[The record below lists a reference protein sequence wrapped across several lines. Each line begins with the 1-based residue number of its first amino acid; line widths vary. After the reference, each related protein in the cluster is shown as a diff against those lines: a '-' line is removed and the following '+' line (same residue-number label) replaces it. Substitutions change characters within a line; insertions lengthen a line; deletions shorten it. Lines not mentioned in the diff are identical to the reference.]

1 MEEELEIILKA
12 VDDASSTFESVTES
26 ANEMGSSFTETATEG
41 TEGFED
47 LQDSAQS
54 TGETLQQA
62 FEEAT
67 AEVERLQDA
76 LDQAHFDGDDIEAD
90 RLADE
95 LYYAEA
101 EAERLSEALEELNS
115 SGPRDAAGGMDELE
129 NEANEADQAVRDLS
143 DDLTIINSSM
153 LLQTAEQ
160 LGAIGDKAEG
170 MAQDMNEAA
179 ISVGQLAT
187 QTGIAEPEMVNLIN
201 TISNAT
207 FPNDEAMMYV
217 KALNQMGVEASN
229 FGKSATD
236 MDKINDAFGLGAQ
249 TVTGLSNELSVLGV
263 DMNNVSDSFNA
274 LAYANANTVGGM
286 ENFYSFVKKFDADFN
301 QLGFDVD
308 QTAVIIAQA
317 THKFGAGRAAYK
329 GLSDALK
336 EADGDTRKL
345 EEALGLEAG
354 ALDNASQLT
363 GEYEGQLEELASE
376 EAEHKTWLD
385 QLGAAWEDFSLSMSP
400 VLEPLGAAIGLIGE
414 VGSFGLQVK
423 GLTELSGLIRGS
435 ITWIKEFNLVKA
447 VQNALEGEGAIASIA
462 AALGITTEA
471 AAAEG
476 ATVAFGGL
484 AIAEGAALW
493 PILAIIAAIALLV
506 VAVYEIGK
514 AFGWWSDVGSMI
526 DAIWAGI
533 QRLWAA
539 FINHPDVQA
548 VIGAISEA
556 WNMLSSAIMGVLG
569 AIAEFL
575 GISTDGDFDVVA
587 AIIQTIGAAWDFV
600 KQPLIMIISILSTI
614 LGTLWDVVNGNLNA
628 TTSITNIWNALV
640 ANMPVILTALFN
652 VYKTIWTAIFNFVIS
667 LVRSIVSRVVSF
679 MSSLVGKVYSAL
691 MGVVASIRSAIQAW
705 ITAAVAKVT
714 QLVNNVVNWF
724 SQLPNKISSALSGV
738 VSAITS
744 PFKQAYDDVCGIV
757 DNISSKVQEG
767 LNYLGSL
774 GGAAGG
780 ELAAGG
786 ETFAA
791 GGESYTFNNQ
801 KIEVETTNT
810 VILDLQNVPAH
821 IDTDS
826 LIDML
831 SNPDV
836 LKALTGNKD
845 FQDLDSK
852 VKLEIQRRA
861 NRARGV

>member
-26 ANEMGSSFTETATEG
+26 ANEMGSSFTESTTEG

-47 LQDSAQS
+47 LEDSAEGA
-54 TGETLQQA
+54 TGTIQDIIDYCQNMDGSGIRD
-62 FEEAT
+62 T
-67 AEVERLQDA
+67 A
-76 LDQAHFDGDDIEAD
+76 
-90 RLADE
+90 
-95 LYYAEA
+95 
-101 EAERLSEALEELNS
+101 N
-115 SGPRDAAGGMDELE
+115 GMDELE

-170 MAQDMNEAA
+170 MAQDMNTAA

-187 QTGIAEPEMVNLIN
+187 QTGVAEPEMVNLIN

-263 DMNNVSDSFNA
+263 DMNDVSSAFNA

-286 ENFYSFVKKFDADFN
+286 ENFYSFVKKYDADFKE
-301 QLGFDVD
+301 LGFDVD

-317 THKFGAGRAAYK
+317 THKFGAGKAAYK
-329 GLSDALK
+329 GLSDAMK

-345 EEALGLEAG
+345 EEALGMQPG
-354 ALDNASQLT
+354 TLDKASQMT
-363 GEYEGQLEELASE
+363 GEYAGQLEELASE

-435 ITWIKEFNLVKA
+435 ITWIREFNLVKA

-533 QRLWAA
+533 QRLWSA

-548 VIGAISEA
+548 VISAISEA

-614 LGTLWDVVNGNLNA
+614 IGTLWDVVNGNVNA
-628 TTSITNIWNALV
+628 TAAITNIWNVLV

-705 ITAAVAKVT
+705 ITAAVQKVS
-714 QLVNNVVNWF
+714 QLVNDVVNWF
-724 SQLPNKISSALSGV
+724 KQLPGKISSALSGV
-738 VSAITS
+738 ISAITK
-744 PFKQAYDDVCGIV
+744 PFQQAYDDVKGIV
-757 DNISSKVQEG
+757 DNISNKVQEG
-767 LNYLGSL
+767 LNYIGQLTGAAGSD
-774 GGAAGG
+774 AAGG

-786 ETFAA
+786 D
-791 GGESYTFNNQ
+791 SYSFSNQ

-821 IDTDS
+821 IDTNS